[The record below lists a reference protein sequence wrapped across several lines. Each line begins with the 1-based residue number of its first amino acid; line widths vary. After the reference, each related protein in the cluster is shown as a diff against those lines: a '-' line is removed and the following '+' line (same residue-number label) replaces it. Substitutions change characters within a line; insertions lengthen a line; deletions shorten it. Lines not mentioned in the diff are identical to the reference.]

1 MSADIWILA
10 TEPSKRKP
18 ESYQELTMEGAL
30 AARLLRWLVLA
41 WGATSRPPGDE
52 RRESMWDARVGALPA
67 ARRHLGAFLDL
78 SGRKAA
84 DSLPKL
90 TCVPM
95 GLPSA
100 LGYKYIPEAT
110 PVFRLFVAVGGSA
123 SIGE

>member
-1 MSADIWILA
+1 
-10 TEPSKRKP
+10 
-18 ESYQELTMEGAL
+18 
-30 AARLLRWLVLA
+30 
-41 WGATSRPPGDE
+41 
-52 RRESMWDARVGALPA
+52 MWDARVGALPA

-84 DSLPKL
+84 DPDF

>member
-1 MSADIWILA
+1 MGCARGCLA
-10 TEPSKRKP
+10 GRASTLGCFPGPFGSK
-18 ESYQELTMEGAL
+18 SSGQ
-30 AARLLRWLVLA
+30 LR
-41 WGATSRPPGDE
+41 TPQ
-52 RRESMWDARVGALPA
+52 
-67 ARRHLGAFLDL
+67 F
-78 SGRKAA
+78 
-84 DSLPKL
+84 